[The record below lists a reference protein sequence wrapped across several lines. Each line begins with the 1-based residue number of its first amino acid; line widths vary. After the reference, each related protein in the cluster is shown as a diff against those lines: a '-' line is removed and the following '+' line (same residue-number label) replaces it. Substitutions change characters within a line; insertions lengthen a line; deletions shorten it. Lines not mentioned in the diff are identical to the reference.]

1 MGSLYTDKQTG
12 RLHGAQ
18 LDQGDRL
25 ANHNSS
31 SLRLHIL
38 MGDGKAMVAIFCIL
52 YQYSLVDNK
61 GRLCH
66 FPLSLTLGWGKGRCL
81 SFSHGS

>member
-1 MGSLYTDKQTG
+1 MVRMGFLHTDKQAG
-12 RLHGAQ
+12 RLHDAQ

-38 MGDGKAMVAIFCIL
+38 MGDGKAMVDIFCTL
-52 YQYSLVDNK
+52 YQHPHMDIREGFTISL
-61 GRLCH
+61 
-66 FPLSLTLGWGKGRCL
+66 
-81 SFSHGS
+81 